1 MRENRPVGGNPGR
14 RESDKQDISRRVSSA
29 YMPSESHKRKVENF
43 RLNITDE
50 LPIGGENPRS
60 AQPAGG
66 GKPPQEPRPSTA
78 KIDQSSK
85 ESLQKKEP
93 AKKPEKPLALSK
105 HLVGYGGAGFC
116 GNRSICHFR
125 RDGYAGD

>member
-60 AQPAGG
+60 AQPAGD
-66 GKPPQEPRPSTA
+66 PPR
-78 KIDQSSK
+78 
-85 ESLQKKEP
+85 QK
-93 AKKPEKPLALSK
+93 
-105 HLVGYGGAGFC
+105 
-116 GNRSICHFR
+116 
-125 RDGYAGD
+125 